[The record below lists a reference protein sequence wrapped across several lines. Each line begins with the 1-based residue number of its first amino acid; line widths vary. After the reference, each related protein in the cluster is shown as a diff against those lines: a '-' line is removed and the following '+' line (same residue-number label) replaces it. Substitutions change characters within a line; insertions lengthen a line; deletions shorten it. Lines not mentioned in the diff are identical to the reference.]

1 MKNSTRTFLYIAL
14 IYLLFLLV
22 TSCTKQSI
30 HQSPCDGNCDTYYD
44 VVYENQIIS
53 PNSNG
58 YYEIDW
64 NGLNYFQIKGRL
76 TPLNNQYVIN
86 DVPLVEAK
94 FDSDYWVVFDSIL
107 FQVPMYSYL
116 GWFNSSSLNTP
127 IPFGNYTY
135 TLNDLID
142 LHPPTNIVGYQIPKH
157 FCTDCPYAPTLVGTY
172 SKYTYNPTQNIL
184 LDNEMIGDT
193 INVFIETVFNTEG
206 GVWYHGHDT
215 PVPKETIADQIKI
228 III

>member
-1 MKNSTRTFLYIAL
+1 
-14 IYLLFLLV
+14 
-22 TSCTKQSI
+22 
-30 HQSPCDGNCDTYYD
+30 
-44 VVYENQIIS
+44 
-53 PNSNG
+53 
-58 YYEIDW
+58 
-64 NGLNYFQIKGRL
+64 
-76 TPLNNQYVIN
+76 
-86 DVPLVEAK
+86 
-94 FDSDYWVVFDSIL
+94 
-107 FQVPMYSYL
+107 MYSYL